1 MIEEGGV
8 ALRKEVTQM
17 SWGDIV
23 MSTVLKATLR
33 KTLDVDGGLSLSGED
48 WRPRSRS
55 KWPRAVNA
63 SLALA
68 GTYAPPK
75 FVQSKLRDLGS
86 VSRKPRKVFGPVKP
100 F

>member
-1 MIEEGGV
+1 VIEEGGV

-23 MSTVLKATLR
+23 MSTVLKATPR
-33 KTLDVDGGLSLSGED
+33 KTMDVEGGLSLSGED
-48 WRPRSRS
+48 CRPRSRS

-75 FVQSKLRDLGS
+75 FVQSKLRDLNILFENC
-86 VSRKPRKVFGPVKP
+86 RKH
-100 F
+100 